1 LLLVSSVVAPP
12 AVLVSERRPPA
23 EAPSFSAET
32 VRTGQ
37 FMSKFENYAADSFA
51 FREGF
56 RTIKAFTAFE
66 IFRQT
71 DMGGL
76 YMDATGIGKFE
87 RIDEKS
93 FRESLRKLNSFAHGF
108 AKAGESMDGAT
119 GRAIGDANTP
129 TATAGGANLYFA
141 VIPDKSMYA
150 RHDYPTYDP
159 KIACGLLEDEL
170 QGFQAIDLTDA
181 LGAGDYYRTDLH
193 WDQTR
198 LAGVV
203 AALDEKMEF
212 GGGGSEANGSGSE
225 VNGGALDGYDLS
237 AGVGGVPNGGEISV
251 IGGAPDS
258 YEILTAGKWNGVYAG
273 QLALPVPPDTMRY
286 AENEAVRGAAAKAL
300 DPNTGEM
307 KPLPIYDKT
316 ALTGIDPYNFFLG
329 GPQPLITIENPN
341 AKQRRELY
349 ICRDSFGSSLAPLL
363 IPYYSK
369 ITLIDFRYI
378 DSRVL
383 PQYITLPSEHEPE
396 QSPQN
401 TQGNPSSAGQSTTNP
416 SKPPADILFLYSP
429 EVLNQPTTLLA
440 G

>member
-1 LLLVSSVVAPP
+1 
-12 AVLVSERRPPA
+12 
-23 EAPSFSAET
+23 
-32 VRTGQ
+32 
-37 FMSKFENYAADSFA
+37 AADSFA

-93 FRESLRKLNSFAHGF
+93 FRESLRKLNAFAQGIT
-108 AKAGESMDGAT
+108 KPIESMAGTTQHTRDGSFCA
-119 GRAIGDANTP
+119 AAAAQKEP
-129 TATAGGANLYFA
+129 SLVCPNLYFA

-150 RHDYPTYDP
+150 RHSYPTYDP
-159 KIACGLLEDEL
+159 NTARRLLDDEL
-170 QGFQAIDLTDA
+170 QGFKVIDLTDA
-181 LGAGDYYRTDLH
+181 LGAKDYYRTDLH

-198 LAGVV
+198 LSGVV
-203 AALDEKMEF
+203 AALNEEMKFGASGGLDGGVVSAD
-212 GGGGSEANGSGSE
+212 GGGQSG
-225 VNGGALDGYDLS
+225 N
-237 AGVGGVPNGGEISV
+237 
-251 IGGAPDS
+251 
-258 YEILTAGKWNGVYAG
+258 EILTAGKWNGVYAG

-286 AENEAVRGAAAKAL
+286 AENEAMRGASAKAL

-307 KPLPIYDKT
+307 TPLPIYDKT

-329 GPQPLITIENPN
+329 GSQPLITIENPN

-383 PQYITLPSEHEPE
+383 PQYVTMSSGQPAE
-396 QSPQN
+396 Q
-401 TQGNPSSAGQSTTNP
+401 G
-416 SKPPADILFLYSP
+416 KPPTDILFLYSP
-429 EVLNQPTTLLA
+429 EVLNQPTTLLV